1 MNAYRFSYEGLWL
14 GGTMIVIA
22 PNIDVATKI
31 AKEQLTNDEDIKTLE
46 LEEEISIVQARVIFN
61 YNGDY

>member
-1 MNAYRFSYEGLWL
+1 MNAYKFSYEGMWL

-22 PNIDVATKI
+22 PNKDVATKI

-46 LEEEISIVQARVIFN
+46 LEEEISIAQARVILN
-61 YNGDY
+61 DNGDY